1 MTQEVPAQLTEVLL
15 HGTEADLPHV
25 HLHLSVDLTE
35 RFSRPQ
41 LEGAARRVIET
52 FPVLGCR
59 LRTSWWRD
67 RWLPWGGDV
76 AELVHVERTT
86 DVERAT
92 REQVARRF
100 DHTRAPT
107 WRLASLERDSGS
119 RLLISLHHMTGD
131 GGGLKA
137 LANLVVASLAGVEP
151 FPPPTSSRSMLA
163 PLWRLRLRDLPILL
177 LEFVREGLQP
187 LSVLRVRRLTRAF
200 TRGDGSPTP
209 AWRTVALRGPSAARF
224 VDGCR
229 AHGATIN
236 DGLVAA
242 VARVCEGRG
251 ERGPVAAGYTIDLRR
266 YLPPSSRI
274 TNLHGVSLVVLPR
287 RRVADPVQ
295 TLRAVS
301 DRIGDQK
308 RRLPGLAY
316 TLLPL
321 LLIGWLP
328 HGLLRRV
335 GRLVLN
341 NILSSVNRALAITN
355 IGALDEVLA
364 PLGDQA
370 TAASVIGPFVHGM
383 RVPVITAT
391 GFRGELTMHV
401 EATGSVA
408 PEALEELTEELRAE
422 VGA

>member
-1 MTQEVPAQLTEVLL
+1 MSGSSPAQLTEVLL

-25 HLHLSVDLTE
+25 HLHLSVDLI
-35 RFSRPQ
+35 RPYPREQ
-41 LEGAARRVIET
+41 LEAAARRVIEV

-59 LRTSWWRD
+59 LRPSWWRD

-76 AELVHVERTT
+76 ADLVHVERTDDLAST
-86 DVERAT
+86 T
-92 REQVARRF
+92 RSQVARRF
-100 DHTRAPT
+100 DHVTAPT
-107 WRLASLERDSGS
+107 WRLAQLEHVGGA

-137 LANLVVASLAGVEP
+137 LANVLVASLAGVEP
-151 FPPPTSSRSMLA
+151 SPEPTASRSMLA
-163 PLWRLRLRDLPILL
+163 PLWRLRLRDLPVLA

-187 LSVLRVRRLTRAF
+187 LSVLRVRKLRRGFAP
-200 TRGDGSPTP
+200 GDGAPDP
-209 AWRTVALRGPSAARF
+209 AWRTVALRGEAASSF
-224 VDGCR
+224 IDGCK
-229 AHGATIN
+229 AQGATIN

-242 VARVCEGRG
+242 VARLSGERG

-266 YLPPSSRI
+266 YLPPTSRI

-287 RRVADPVQ
+287 RLAGDPER

-301 DRIGDQK
+301 DRIGEQK

-341 NILSSVNRALAITN
+341 NVLASINRALAVTN
-355 IGALDEVLA
+355 IGALDETLA
-364 PLGDQA
+364 PLGDNA
-370 TAASVIGPFVHGM
+370 TAASVIGPFVHGLPL
-383 RVPVITAT
+383 PVITAT
-391 GFRGELTMHV
+391 GFRGGLTLHV
-401 EATGSVA
+401 ESTGSVA
-408 PEALEELTEELRAE
+408 AEALDELAEELTSAL
-422 VGA
+422 GS